1 MKKGKYDKNYILTS
15 IDFARSLFQYDNEIS
30 KLEIKLK
37 SGVSVEEA
45 KKDIKSVVG
54 EKYRVLDRYEQQED
68 TFNIMKI
75 EKLMAYI
82 FLTFILVVACFNI
95 IGSLSMLIID
105 KQKDMATLRALG
117 ARPSLIKRIFVYEGW
132 LISIIGATC
141 GILLGL
147 LVCWIQ
153 QEFGV
158 VSLGQSSGS
167 FVVDAYPVSVHYWD
181 VALIFVT
188 VVIVGFVSVLYP
200 VRYATRKA
208 MRE

>member
-1 MKKGKYDKNYILTS
+1 
-15 IDFARSLFQYDNEIS
+15 
-30 KLEIKLK
+30 
-37 SGVSVEEA
+37 
-45 KKDIKSVVG
+45 
-54 EKYRVLDRYEQQED
+54 
-68 TFNIMKI
+68 
-75 EKLMAYI
+75 
-82 FLTFILVVACFNI
+82 
-95 IGSLSMLIID
+95 
-105 KQKDMATLRALG
+105 MATLRALG